1 MWQIIMT
8 AIAVSIDGF
17 WGGFAFGLRK
27 TQIPLASL
35 VIISAWSVICTSITM
50 LAGHYFAKFIPLEIA
65 TWIGAGLLFAVG
77 IMALK
82 EGLEHKKARS
92 VDIGAKPRLT
102 LSTLLSIL
110 RDPILADL
118 DKENDIKPSEGT
130 LLGLAVAM
138 DASIAAF
145 ALALNGVN
153 PYTTP
158 FLFGFTHFAM
168 IGLGNVFAR
177 HQLFSY
183 IGDRFALAPGLILIF
198 LAFSRLWS

>member
-27 TQIPLASL
+27 TEIPLTSL
-35 VIISAWSVICTSITM
+35 VVIAAWSIVCSGVTM
-50 LAGHYFAKFIPLEIA
+50 IIGHYFAKVIPLEVA
-65 TWIGAGLLFAVG
+65 NWLGAGLLFAVG
-77 IMALK
+77 AMALK
-82 EGLEHKKARS
+82 EGLEHKKTRS
-92 VDIGAKPRLT
+92 VVMGEKPRLT
-102 LSTLLSIL
+102 LSTLLNIL

-118 DKENDIKPSEGT
+118 DKENDIKPWEGT

-138 DASIAAF
+138 DASVAAF

-153 PYTTP
+153 PFTTP
-158 FLFGFTHFAM
+158 FLFGLTHFIM
-168 IGLGNVFAR
+168 IGLGNIFAR
-177 HQLFSY
+177 HRLLSY

-198 LAFSRLWS
+198 LALTRLLG